1 MPNGDGYALIKEI
14 RSLEYGEARR
24 IPAIAYTTYT
34 RAEDRTRCLAK
45 GYQMHIAKPADPG
58 ELAAAISS
66 LAAAARS
73 DKPSG
78 A

>member
-1 MPNGDGYALIKEI
+1 MPKEADRLVRHMYI
-14 RSLEYGEARR
+14 LSS